1 MTVKDLPHHVA
12 FAVVFP
18 IWSAVS
24 VQARRGSRQV
34 MLQTTRSAKA
44 YLIHLF
50 QVVQIRALTEQFIFF
65 STFTYSHQESMAS
78 ANGPCSVLNTNT

>member
-34 MLQTTRSAKA
+34 MLQTTRSAKV

-65 STFTYSHQESMAS
+65 LHFYLQSPRKHGLSKWPMF
-78 ANGPCSVLNTNT
+78 CS